1 MFQDDHPPRDL
12 VKAFRELTANIRNN
26 KVKLAALKESQ
37 RKESHNHY
45 VDFIEDDEGLAS
57 VPVLQ
62 NRALT
67 LIKDIVTR
75 WNSTELMLSRCL
87 KVRSSIVHVQ
97 ATYSNVPPISDDEW
111 KCGDRKFYTTS
122 FQLSYILYVFRLK
135 SSPR

>member
-111 KCGDRKFYTTS
+111 KCGNLMVIVNFIQPPFNCLIFCMCS
-122 FQLSYILYVFRLK
+122 G
-135 SSPR
+135 